1 MTEDPRYPI
10 GKHQKPAHVSAVQ
23 REEYVRDIDAL
34 PRNLQAAI
42 RGLDAAKLDT
52 PYRDGGWTVRQVV
65 HHIAD
70 SHMNAFTRFKLALT
84 EQEPVI
90 KPYNEKEWAELPD
103 SKSSPVELSLAI
115 LEGLHTRWVT
125 TIRAQAEEKFSRT
138 FRHPERG
145 IMSLNELLALYA
157 WHCRHHVAHIVRLR
171 ERMGW

>member
-23 REEYVRDIDAL
+23 REEFIRDIDAL
-34 PRNLQAAI
+34 PRNLQSAVQ
-42 RGLDAAKLDT
+42 GLDAAQLDT
-52 PYRDGGWTVRQVV
+52 PYREGGWTVRQVV
-65 HHIAD
+65 HHLAD
-70 SHMNAFTRFKLALT
+70 SHMNAYTRFKLALT

-90 KPYNEKEWAELPD
+90 KPYNEKDWAELRD
-103 SKSSPVELSLAI
+103 SKSSPIELSLAI

-125 TIRAQAEEKFSRT
+125 SIRAQAEEKFSRK

-145 IMSLNELLALYA
+145 IMNIDDLLALYA
-157 WHCRHHVAHIVRLR
+157 WHSRHHVAHIVRLR